1 VEGFRVIGTKVSHYR
16 ITKKIGQGGMG
27 EVFLADDDSLHR
39 QVALKFLPPE
49 LQRDATARRR
59 FLREAR
65 SAAALD
71 HPYIC
76 HINEVAEADGRDF
89 IVMEYVDGQSVKE
102 RLEHGPLAAEEALPI
117 GIEVAEALEAAH
129 AKGIV
134 HRDIKPANIMLTRT
148 GHAKVM
154 DFGLAKQGVPP
165 DGTGSAE
172 VTVTAVTAAGTTVG
186 TLAYMAPEQLR
197 GQEADARSDIWSL
210 GVTLYEMAAGRLPFP
225 GQSGFELSA
234 AILGRA
240 PLRLPAEVPAALVAV
255 IGRCL
260 EKDPAKRYQTAR
272 EVREALEAIRAGTA
286 AAWVAWR
293 YQLARRRGL
302 VAAAA
307 AVAMAALVFALN
319 VGGVRTR
326 LTGSPGAVQA
336 FKLAVLPFE
345 NLTGDPDQDYLSDG
359 LTQDMISELGRLQPG
374 RMNVIGRVSV
384 MRYKKSGTPLEQ
396 IGRELGVSYV
406 LGGSCRRESAR
417 VSISVELIQVRDQ
430 IQLWTDTYT
439 RELSGILRLESEVAR
454 QVAGALALK
463 LLPGVEAR
471 LAQVRQVNPDA
482 YEAYVKGVENR
493 EKLTKEG
500 FDEAERYLNL
510 AIENEPGYAAAWA
523 GLAGLWT
530 SRMQLGMATREEG
543 LSKAREFAIK
553 AIALDDGE
561 IEARRVLAG
570 VLTWDDWDFPAA
582 ERAWSR
588 VFELDPDN
596 ARVLPGYSH
605 FLMVMGRMDE
615 ALAASKRSVELDPYN
630 IRNRTFHAV
639 ILKNARQF
647 DEAIA
652 VAREVLKVQPN
663 NGVAEWAVKIS
674 LFKKGRYDEL
684 FALDKKTWAEDSELV
699 GALDTGYKES
709 GYPGAMNESAD
720 VLAARYGKP
729 GGPRAIGVALYYA
742 RAGDK
747 EHVIEWLG
755 RACEGHDN
763 NMPYIGSDPI
773 FDLVRD
779 DPRFQDLM
787 RKVGL
792 PR

>member
-1 VEGFRVIGTKVSHYR
+1 VIGTTVSHYR
-16 ITKKIGQGGMG
+16 ITKQIGQGGMG
-27 EVFLADDDSLHR
+27 EVFLADDESLHR

-49 LQRDATARRR
+49 LQRDATARKR

-89 IVMEYVDGQSVKE
+89 IVMEYVDGPSVKD
-102 RLEHGPLAAEEALPI
+102 RLGDGPLAAEALLPI

-165 DGTGSAE
+165 GGVGSAE

-197 GQEADARSDIWSL
+197 GREADARSDIWSL
-210 GVTLYEMAAGRLPFP
+210 GVTLYEMAAGWLPFP
-225 GQSGFELSA
+225 GQSGFEVSS

-240 PLRLPAEVPAALVAV
+240 PRPLPAEVPAALGAV

-260 EKDPAKRYQTAR
+260 EKEPAKRYQTAR
-272 EVREALEAIRAGTA
+272 EVRTALEEIRAGTA
-286 AAWVAWR
+286 AAWAAWR
-293 YQLARRRGL
+293 YRLARRRGL

-307 AVAMAALVFALN
+307 VVVVAALVFALD
-319 VGGVRTR
+319 VGGLRGR
-326 LTGSPGAVQA
+326 LTGSPGAAQA

-359 LTQDMISELGRLQPG
+359 VTQDMISALGRLQPG

-384 MRYKKSGTPLEQ
+384 MRYKRSGTPLEQ
-396 IGRELGVSYV
+396 VGRELGVSYV
-406 LGGSCRRESAR
+406 LSGSCRRETTKVR
-417 VSISVELIQVRDQ
+417 ISVELIQMRDQ

-439 RELSGILRLESEVAR
+439 RELSGILALESEVAR
-454 QVAGALALK
+454 QVAVALALK

-471 LAQVRQVNPDA
+471 LAQVHRVNPEA
-482 YEAYVKGVENR
+482 YEAYLKGVESR

-500 FDEAERYLNL
+500 FDEGERYLNV
-510 AIENEPGYAAAWA
+510 AIEKDPGYAAAWA

-543 LSKAREFAIK
+543 LSKAHEFAMH

-582 ERAWSR
+582 ERAWNR
-588 VFELDPDN
+588 VFALDPDN

-615 ALAASKRSVELDPYN
+615 ALAASKRSIELDPYN
-630 IRNRTFHAV
+630 IRNRSFHAV
-639 ILKNARQF
+639 VLKNSRQF

-652 VAREVLKVQPN
+652 AAREVLKVQPN

-709 GYPGAMNESAD
+709 GYPGAMKESAD

-729 GGPRAIGVALYYA
+729 GGPRPIILALYYA
-742 RAGDK
+742 RAGDEDRVMEYLNK
-747 EHVIEWLG
+747 
-755 RACEGHDN
+755 AYEGHDN

-773 FDLVRD
+773 WDSARD
-779 DPRFQDLM
+779 DPRFQDLV

>member
-1 VEGFRVIGTKVSHYR
+1 VIGTTVSHYR
-16 ITKKIGQGGMG
+16 ITKQIGQGGMG
-27 EVFLADDDSLHR
+27 EVFLADDESLHR

-49 LQRDATARRR
+49 LQRDATARKR

-89 IVMEYVDGQSVKE
+89 IVMEYVDGPSVKD
-102 RLEHGPLAAEEALPI
+102 RLGDGPLAAEALLPI

-165 DGTGSAE
+165 GGVGSAE

-197 GQEADARSDIWSL
+197 GREADARSDIWSL
-210 GVTLYEMAAGRLPFP
+210 GVTLYEMAAGWLPFP
-225 GQSGFELSA
+225 GQSGFEVSS

-240 PLRLPAEVPAALVAV
+240 PRPLPAEVPAALGAV

-260 EKDPAKRYQTAR
+260 EKEPAKRYQTAR
-272 EVREALEAIRAGTA
+272 EVRTALEEIRAGTA
-286 AAWVAWR
+286 AAWAAWR
-293 YQLARRRGL
+293 YRLARRRGL

-307 AVAMAALVFALN
+307 VVVVAALVFALD
-319 VGGVRTR
+319 VGGLRGR
-326 LTGSPGAVQA
+326 LTGSPGSAQA

-359 LTQDMISELGRLQPG
+359 VTQDMISALGRLQPG

-384 MRYKKSGTPLEQ
+384 MRYKRSGTPLEQ

-406 LGGSCRRESAR
+406 LSGSCRRETTKVR
-417 VSISVELIQVRDQ
+417 ISVELIQMRDQ

-439 RELSGILRLESEVAR
+439 RELSGILALESEVAR
-454 QVAGALALK
+454 QVAVALALK

-471 LAQVRQVNPDA
+471 LAQVHRVNPEA
-482 YEAYVKGVENR
+482 YEAYLRGVESR

-500 FDEAERYLNL
+500 FDEGERYLNV
-510 AIENEPGYAAAWA
+510 AIEKDPGYAAAWA

-543 LSKAREFAIK
+543 LSKAHEFAMH

-582 ERAWSR
+582 ERAWNR
-588 VFELDPDN
+588 VFALDPDN

-615 ALAASKRSVELDPYN
+615 ALAASKRSIELDPYN
-630 IRNRTFHAV
+630 IRNRSFHAV
-639 ILKNARQF
+639 VLKNSRQF

-652 VAREVLKVQPN
+652 AAREVLKVQPN

-709 GYPGAMNESAD
+709 GYPGAMKESAD

-729 GGPRAIGVALYYA
+729 GGPRPIILALYYA
-742 RAGDK
+742 RAGDEDRVMEYLNK
-747 EHVIEWLG
+747 
-755 RACEGHDN
+755 AYEGHDN

-773 FDLVRD
+773 WDSARD
-779 DPRFQDLM
+779 DPRFQDLV